1 MLIER
6 IWAANSLR
14 NFHYL
19 IACAETGEALIVDP
33 LNAAQCLAAARAR
46 GFGITQIV
54 NTHEHRDHTEGNAG
68 VVAATHS
75 NVLAHAAAA
84 GVIGGVDRGL
94 ARGDVIKVGRTV
106 ELEVLDT
113 PGHTRSHVC
122 LLAHGQANGDAP
134 ALFCGDTLF
143 NAGAGNCHNGGDPSL
158 LYETFVNQLARL
170 PDSTR
175 VYPGHE
181 YMARNLAFTL
191 DREPGNAEAAK
202 ALETAGVH
210 DPASA
215 RVTTLGEEKR
225 VNAFLRLQN
234 PEVIARLRER
244 FPEIGEQ
251 PDARTVFVKL
261 RELRN
266 SW

>member
-1 MLIER
+1 MLVER
-6 IWAANSLR
+6 IWAANDLR

-19 IACAETGEALIVDP
+19 IACSQTGEALVVDP
-33 LNAAQCLAAARAR
+33 LDARQCLETARKH
-46 GFGITQIV
+46 GFSITKV
-54 NTHEHRDHTEGNAG
+54 LNTHEHLDHTAGNG
-68 VVAATHS
+68 EVVAATRAK
-75 NVLAHAAAA
+75 VLAHAGAARR
-84 GVIGGVDRGL
+84 IGGVDRGL
-94 ARGDVIKVGRTV
+94 SRGEVIKVGRTV

-122 LLAHGQANGDAP
+122 LLAHGDTP

-143 NAGAGNCHNGGDPSL
+143 NAGAGNCHNGGDPDL

-170 PDSTR
+170 PDATR
-175 VYPGHE
+175 IYPGHE

-191 DREPGNAEAAK
+191 DREPGNVEAARL
-202 ALETAGVH
+202 LETAQAH
-210 DPASA
+210 DPAVA

-225 VNAFLRLQN
+225 VNAFFRLQN
-234 PEVIARLRER
+234 PELIARLREK
-244 FPEIGEQ
+244 FPEIGET